1 MQWGNVKS
9 LFTKRPDVLWL
20 VVNWL
25 LCNSGMEDTTGKA
38 KDNSEEA
45 DLAALEKAL
54 TKVAGEEMKKSK

>member
-1 MQWGNVKS
+1 M
-9 LFTKRPDVLWL
+9 LWL